1 MSKIVKTVKKE
12 APTCLIC
19 CEKFN
24 KSSHKPT
31 NCQYCTYDVCTSC
44 ASRWLMGNSDDAHC
58 MNDNCKKAWNYE
70 FLTKTFTKKFIDGDF
85 KKRREEVL
93 FERERSLLPETQ
105 PYAENLKA
113 FWMIEQEMAPID
125 EKMVKLNAKRGEKH
139 QKYYSLPNNEKNIE
153 KKLEYYREIL
163 DIDIKRYCL
172 KIEKDFLVHK
182 RDLLHRRM
190 NGIGGVAAPVEE
202 RRVFVRACPANNCNG
217 FLSSAWKCGLCEVRV
232 CADCH
237 EIKETKA
244 QYDERHPR
252 GGDVL
257 PAPTHTCTADNLA
270 TANLLRNDSKNCP
283 KCAAMIFKIEGCD
296 QMYCTQCQTA
306 FSWRTGR
313 IETGTIHNPH
323 YYDYLRRQN
332 NGVIPRNPG
341 DIPCGGAGL
350 PGQYDMR
357 QLYIR
362 IHMPVAE
369 QDLLAR
375 IHRNHTHIQHVEL
388 HRYTTNAVTDNRE
401 LRAAFLIQKIDEA
414 KFKHTLQKNEKA
426 RNKKNDIR
434 MILDMYQ
441 ATTADIFRSLLAVT
455 TATEG
460 IEKITEFDNLRKYF
474 NESMM
479 PISKRYNCVVPFIT
493 DKFVYDT
500 VK

>member
-1 MSKIVKTVKKE
+1 MTKKE
-12 APTCLIC
+12 VPTCLIC

-24 KSSHKPT
+24 KSNHKST
-31 NCQYCTYDVCTSC
+31 NCQYCTYDVCTGC
-44 ASRWLMGNSDDAHC
+44 ASRWLMGSSEDPHC
-58 MNDNCKKAWNYE
+58 MNDKCKKAWNYE
-70 FLTKTFTKKFIDGDF
+70 FLTTTFTKKFIDGEY

-113 FWMIEQEMAPID
+113 FWNIEKEMEPID
-125 EKMVKLNAKRGEKH
+125 EKIGKLNGTRAK
-139 QKYYSLPNNEKNIE
+139 KYTEYNSIPNNERTIE
-153 KKLEYYREIL
+153 KKLEYYREML
-163 DIDIKRYCL
+163 DIDIK
-172 KIEKDFLVHK
+172 KFIKMKEKEFLQHK
-182 RDLLHRRM
+182 RDLLQRRM
-190 NGIGGVAAPVEE
+190 NGLGGTAAVAVEE
-202 RRVFVRACPANNCNG
+202 RRVFVRACPSNTCNG

-232 CADCH
+232 CSDCH
-237 EIKETKA
+237 EIKETKD
-244 QYDERHPR
+244 QYDSRHPK
-252 GGDVL
+252 GGDVI
-257 PAPTHTCTADNLA
+257 PAPPHVCTADNLA
-270 TANLLRNDSKNCP
+270 TANLLKADSKNCP

-323 YYDYLRRQN
+323 YYDFLRRQN

-341 DIPCGGAGL
+341 DVPCGGAGL
-350 PGQYDMR
+350 PGHYDLR
-357 QLYIR
+357 QLYTR
-362 IHMPVAE
+362 VGLPAAE
-369 QDLLAR
+369 QDILAR
-375 IHRNHTHIQHVEL
+375 IHRNHAHIQHVEL
-388 HRYTTNAVTDNRE
+388 TRYRTNGITDNRE

-434 MILDMYQ
+434 MVLEMYQ
-441 ATTADIFRSLLAVT
+441 ATTADMFRNLLGAENASEILT
-455 TATEG
+455 R
-460 IEKITEFDNLRKYF
+460 ILEFHNLRQYF

-479 PISKRYNCVVPFIT
+479 PIGKRYNCVVPFIS